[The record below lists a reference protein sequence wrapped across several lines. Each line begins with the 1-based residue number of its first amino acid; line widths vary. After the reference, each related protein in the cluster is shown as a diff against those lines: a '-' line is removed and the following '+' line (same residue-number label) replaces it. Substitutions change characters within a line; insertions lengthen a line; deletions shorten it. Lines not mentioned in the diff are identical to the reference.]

1 MQRTKLTTDVSA
13 NESNQIKVGKF
24 ISGAS
29 LLWIIGTIAVFSKT
43 FNGKRFLSFILLVFL
58 GAIFGLIGLAI
69 PSFSN
74 RWVNYIGLPMMQILL
89 VIILAVSF
97 GKKTKTKS
105 VNDKPD

>member
-1 MQRTKLTTDVSA
+1 
-13 NESNQIKVGKF
+13 
-24 ISGAS
+24 
-29 LLWIIGTIAVFSKT
+29 
-43 FNGKRFLSFILLVFL
+43 VFL

-97 GKKTKTKS
+97 VKKTKTKS